1 MDMQL
6 EGRRAFVSGSTQGIG
21 YAVAAALAGEG
32 AEVVLHG
39 RTDERVAAAV
49 ERLRGRAPGAVVSG
63 VAADVADP
71 AQVGRMCRELDVI
84 GPVDVLVNN
93 VGVFGVQPF
102 TEVDDAEWSRYLE
115 VNLMSGVRLS
125 RHLLGGMLDR
135 GWGRVVFVASE
146 SGVDVPADMV
156 AYGVTK
162 AAQLALANGLAKLT
176 RGTAVTVTS
185 VVGGPTWS
193 DGVASA
199 VDEVARAQ
207 GMAPAELAA
216 VLAGSRP
223 TSLAQRFLEPDEV
236 ASLVCYLAS
245 PRSSATN
252 GAALRADGGVLPTVL

>member
-1 MDMQL
+1 MDLQM
-6 EGRRAFVSGSTQGIG
+6 EGRRALVSGSTQGIG
-21 YAVAAALAGEG
+21 YAVASALAREG
-32 AEVVLHG
+32 ARVVLHG
-39 RTDERVAAAV
+39 RGERRVRDTVA
-49 ERLRGRAPGAVVSG
+49 RLREELPDAEVAG
-63 VAADVADP
+63 VAADVSDAG
-71 AQVGRMCRELDVI
+71 QVERMCRELDAL

-93 VGVFGVQPF
+93 VGVFGLQAF
-102 TEVDDAEWSRYLE
+102 AETTDAAWSRQLE

-176 RGTAVTVTS
+176 RGTAVTVNS